1 MRRAKR
7 ENKESD
13 RKGRGEGKK
22 ERKKGGGGMR
32 SVGR

>member
-1 MRRAKR
+1 MRDAKR

-22 ERKKGGGGMR
+22 KEGKGV
-32 SVGR
+32 VG